1 MRFLPLF
8 SMNFTNNLRLSR
20 TFATTAIAGL
30 LFTGFAAAAMFPSWV
45 FVCLMWFALALA
57 ALWITDRSDVY
68 IPLSLRRLQV
78 ASVFTFPIVATLWK
92 LHEMDLLGEE
102 RNHFANRFQHAG
114 WAFCMLLVWAPTIS
128 RYRSMLSRSARTVWL
143 AAVVTIAGNLGE
155 LFEFAANGYAQT
167 NTKISRGL
175 YIDTELDLL
184 MNLVGAGFA
193 IALVLALEART
204 DRYRGQHSIAGR
216 MA

>member
-1 MRFLPLF
+1 MD
-8 SMNFTNNLRLSR
+8 FTDNLRLSR
-20 TFATTAIAGL
+20 TFTVAAITGL
-30 LFTGFAAAAMFPSWV
+30 LFTGFAALAMFPSWI
-45 FVCLMWFALALA
+45 FVCLMWFSLALA

-78 ASVFTFPIVATLWK
+78 MSLFSFPVVATFWK

-102 RNHFANRFQHAG
+102 RNHFANRLQHAG
-114 WAFCMLLVWAPTIS
+114 WAFCMLLVWAPIVS

-155 LFEFAANGYAQT
+155 LSEFAANGYTQT

-184 MNLVGAGFA
+184 MNFVGAGLA

-204 DRYRGQHSIAGR
+204 DRYRGQHSSAGR